1 MDTMHSPASNELPK
15 PLPNSVELS
24 DSVDKNVDNYNAP
37 DVGEAGT
44 ANNEP
49 TQAANAAV
57 AAAMSSVASVPVVAT
72 PLPNPDPSASQAT
85 TTIAD
90 DADVIEKEW
99 VDKAKRIVA
108 ETKGDPHKK
117 SQELTGLKKEYIETR
132 FGKVIKV
139 PHESDDSA

>member
-1 MDTMHSPASNELPK
+1 MHSPASNELPK
-15 PLPNSVELS
+15 PQQNSVEVPAS
-24 DSVDKNVDNYNAP
+24 IDNANTYKAP
-37 DVGEAGT
+37 VAGEAGP

-49 TQAANAAV
+49 TQAANDAV
-57 AAAMSSVASVPVVAT
+57 AAAMSSVAAIPAVAT
-72 PLPNPDPSASQAT
+72 PLPTPDPAASSAT
-85 TTIAD
+85 TAIAD

-117 SQELTGLKKEYIETR
+117 SQELTGLKREYIETR

-139 PHESDDSA
+139 PHESDAAA